1 MKLALTRLFG
11 LAPPAKTLM
20 DYEEAK
26 RLAAD
31 PDDRKRAKLAR
42 RADVQ
47 PEVLYFL
54 AGDKAPEVRRAIAG
68 NHATPVHADLV
79 LARDADDDVRCVVAQ
94 KVARLAPG
102 LSAEQRSRVGDIVVE
117 VLRTLATDQ
126 LPRVR
131 RILAEELKSATGVPT
146 DVVERLARDDDIL
159 VAAPVLESSPLLSD
173 EFLLE
178 IIASRPVQG
187 TLDAIA
193 RRAGLGE
200 RLSDAIVAADKEAAV
215 TELLGNRSAQIR
227 EETLDEIVD
236 RAERVAAWH
245 KPLVSRP
252 SLSARAVR
260 RLTVYVADAL
270 LAVLAR
276 RDDLDPE
283 TAREV
288 AAKVRNGIERE
299 LEPGPGSTESAADQA
314 RRLAAAGALD
324 EPAILRALDK
334 GRREFVVAAIAHK
347 SGIHQAIVEKV
358 FSLSTAK
365 GIVALVWKAG
375 LSPHLAEQ
383 LQTRLG
389 RIAPADRLKA
399 KAGAFP
405 LSQSEM
411 EWQLEFFG
419 VPTS

>member
-1 MKLALTRLFG
+1 
-11 LAPPAKTLM
+11 M
-20 DYEEAK
+20 DYDEAK

-31 PDDRKRAKLAR
+31 PEERNRARLAR
-42 RADVQ
+42 RGDVQ

-54 AGDKAPEVRRAIAG
+54 AGDDAPEVRRAIAG
-68 NHATPVHADLV
+68 NKATPVHADLV
-79 LARDADDDVRCVVAQ
+79 LARDADEDVRCVVAQ

-102 LSAEQRSRVGDIVVE
+102 LSAEQRARVGDIVVE
-117 VLRTLATDQ
+117 VLRTLAADQ

-146 DVVERLARDDDIL
+146 DVIERLARDDDIL
-159 VAAPVLESSPLLSD
+159 VSAPVLEYSPLLSD

-215 TELLGNRSAQIR
+215 TALLGNRSAQIR

-252 SLSARAVR
+252 SLSARAIR

-276 RDDLDPE
+276 RNDLDPE

-288 AAKVRNGIERE
+288 AAKVKKGIERE
-299 LEPGPGSTESAADQA
+299 LEPGANAAESTVDEA
-314 RRLAAAGALD
+314 RRLAAAGQLD
-324 EPAILRALDK
+324 EATILRALDR
-334 GRREFVVAAIAHK
+334 GRREFVIAAIAALSGIQQTAVDKIFSLASAKAIVAVVWK
-347 SGIHQAIVEKV
+347 SG
-358 FSLSTAK
+358 LSAH
-365 GIVALVWKAG
+365 VAEVI
-375 LSPHLAEQ
+375 
-383 LQTRLG
+383 QTRLG

-399 KAGAFP
+399 KSGDFP
-405 LSQSEM
+405 LTRSEM

-419 VPTS
+419 APPA

>member
-1 MKLALTRLFG
+1 
-11 LAPPAKTLM
+11 M
-20 DYEEAK
+20 DYDEAK

-31 PDDRKRAKLAR
+31 PEERNRARLAR
-42 RADVQ
+42 RGDVQ

-54 AGDKAPEVRRAIAG
+54 AGDDAPEVRRAIAG
-68 NHATPVHADLV
+68 NKATPVHADLV
-79 LARDADDDVRCVVAQ
+79 LARDADEDVRCVVAQ

-102 LSAEQRSRVGDIVVE
+102 LSAEQRARVGDIVVE
-117 VLRTLATDQ
+117 VLRTLAADQ

-146 DVVERLARDDDIL
+146 DVIERLARDDDIL
-159 VAAPVLESSPLLSD
+159 VSAPVLEYSPLLSD

-215 TELLGNRSAQIR
+215 TALLGNRSAQIR

-252 SLSARAVR
+252 SLSARAIR

-276 RDDLDPE
+276 RNDLDPE

-288 AAKVRNGIERE
+288 AAKVKKGIERE
-299 LEPGPGSTESAADQA
+299 LEPGANAAESTVDEA
-314 RRLAAAGALD
+314 RRLAAAGQID
-324 EPAILRALDK
+324 EATILRALDR
-334 GRREFVVAAIAHK
+334 GRREFVIAAIAALSGIQQTAVDKIFSLASAKAIVAVVWK
-347 SGIHQAIVEKV
+347 SG
-358 FSLSTAK
+358 LSAH
-365 GIVALVWKAG
+365 VAEVI
-375 LSPHLAEQ
+375 
-383 LQTRLG
+383 QTRLG

-399 KAGAFP
+399 KSGDFP
-405 LSQSEM
+405 LTRSEM

-419 VPTS
+419 APPA